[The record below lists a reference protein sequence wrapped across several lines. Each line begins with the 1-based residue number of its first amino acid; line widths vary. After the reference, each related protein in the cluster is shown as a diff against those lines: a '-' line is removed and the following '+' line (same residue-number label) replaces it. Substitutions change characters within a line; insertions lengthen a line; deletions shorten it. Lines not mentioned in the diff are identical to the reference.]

1 VPTNF
6 GAESVHSAV
15 ALKQRGANAQVLP
28 TSQGFC
34 GTPGIEVKRL
44 RDLSAREG
52 SEDKKPGV
60 KGC

>member
-1 VPTNF
+1 MPTNF
-6 GAESVHSAV
+6 GAEAVHSEV

-44 RDLSAREG
+44 RDLSVREC
-52 SEDKKPGV
+52 SEDNKPWV
-60 KGC
+60 